1 MKKLGFGM
9 MRLPMIEKE
18 VDTEQVCRMVDK
30 FLKEGF
36 NYFDTARVYA
46 ELCRF

>member
-18 VDTEQVCRMVDK
+18 VDTEQVCRMVDIIAWVVWEL
-30 FLKEGF
+30 FLGE
-36 NYFDTARVYA
+36 
-46 ELCRF
+46 